1 MYIRVIVISWG
12 HLNFLDIF
20 ATILGV
26 TDFMFIFCQKSNLIS
41 THQRSNSDYS
51 MTEIMLILIQEES
64 ENG

>member
-1 MYIRVIVISWG
+1 MKKEFTIQ
-12 HLNFLDIF
+12 F

-41 THQRSNSDYS
+41 THYRSNSDYS